1 MSDLKNRILSLV
13 KDDLDGI
20 EAALLENLHPNLD
33 LVSKVAHHILF
44 SGGKRLQALV
54 DGAVCKVV

>member
-13 KDDLDGI
+13 KDDLEGI
-20 EAALLENLHPNLD
+20 ETALLENLQPNLE

-44 SGGKRLQALV
+44 SGGKRLR
-54 DGAVCKVV
+54 